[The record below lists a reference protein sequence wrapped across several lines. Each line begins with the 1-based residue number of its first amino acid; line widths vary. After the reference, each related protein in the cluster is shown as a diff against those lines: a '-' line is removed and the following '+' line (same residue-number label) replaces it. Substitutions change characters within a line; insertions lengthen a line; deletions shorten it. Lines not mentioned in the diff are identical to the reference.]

1 MISVSNTITR
11 ALRSLGLTSATK
23 APDGTQTAIANEL
36 LNSLIDSLSGEEF
49 FANSQTITHYKP
61 DRTSRHFTIGIKKPF
76 DESEEYESFRER
88 FSPYLERYPHA
99 LTPDTKLGDY
109 LDIMKA
115 VSDNMN
121 PTKNP
126 HPPSDLFSFRSTPY
140 VQISE
145 YFGELTGISH
155 VNIYN
160 GQHYWWDASTPFT
173 LTEVENDISLF
184 FQTDLHVVET
194 DEEYTYDSSL
204 PKAYQ
209 DWRLRLLQV
218 DLPALEE
225 LTKELKAAEKS
236 YWENHIQM
244 IRPPCLNAVVYRSSV
259 SAEPFQLRPLSVS
272 NMLRMERPAHTNGIP
287 VYFAYNPTDPIA
299 ELHFDTDI
307 TGSSEI
313 AFASNIVFD
322 YFEPG
327 DTLPIGDEYSMVLVY
342 GLAYLL
348 SMHYAMESETIAA
361 AKDTY
366 DTYKKKIARKNRK
379 NSPLLNRSAWGVPV
393 SVWNLGAYPAGVYF
407 E

>member
-88 FSPYLERYPHA
+88 FSPYLVRYPHA

-109 LDIMKA
+109 LDVMKA
-115 VSDNMN
+115 VFAKMDPRN
-121 PTKNP
+121 PYTV
-126 HPPSDLFSFRSTPY
+126 SDLFNYRSTPL
-140 VQISE
+140 VTLRE
-145 YFGELTGISH
+145 YDGLDTGISH
-155 VNIYN
+155 VNIYD
-160 GQHYWWDASTPFT
+160 GQHYWWDASTPFDV
-173 LTEVENDISLF
+173 TEVENDTSLF
-184 FQTDLHVVET
+184 FQTDIHVVET

-204 PKAYQ
+204 PHAYYVAY
-209 DWRLRLLQV
+209 LRLLRE

-225 LTKELKAAEKS
+225 LTKELKAAEKA

-287 VYFAYNPTDPIA
+287 AYFAYNPTDPIA

-348 SMHYAMESETIAA
+348 SMHYAMEPETIAS

-366 DTYKKKIARKNRK
+366 STYKKKIARKNRK